1 MKKRTDVS
9 CGIALTQ
16 QGKDREVAK
25 RFFEFLKTEDGAK
38 IFAKWGWITSKKR

>member
-25 RFFEFLKTEDGAK
+25 RFFEFLKTEDGD
-38 IFAKWGWITSKKR
+38 G